1 MFICTSHSRGV
12 GNASRNDRL
21 IENSIQCNV
30 TGILDVL
37 VRYGRLIGPSSINQ
51 HFRIHDMDDRMVPR
65 DGSPWFPVDP
75 GDSEEDFDF
84 TLKPISFFME
94 QIWWSDA
101 RVSVV
106 QPPSPDRVY
115 GQGREQ
121 RKRFGRA
128 LCPVFWLHRSCVV

>member
-1 MFICTSHSRGV
+1 MFICTCHSRGV

-51 HFRIHDMDDRMVPR
+51 HFRIHNMDDRMVPR

-94 QIWWSDA
+94 QIWWSDT
-101 RVSVV
+101 RVCRWFNRPR
-106 QPPSPDRVY
+106 QTEFMDRAGNKGGGLGGHY
-115 GQGREQ
+115 ALF
-121 RKRFGRA
+121 FGYIGH
-128 LCPVFWLHRSCVV
+128 V